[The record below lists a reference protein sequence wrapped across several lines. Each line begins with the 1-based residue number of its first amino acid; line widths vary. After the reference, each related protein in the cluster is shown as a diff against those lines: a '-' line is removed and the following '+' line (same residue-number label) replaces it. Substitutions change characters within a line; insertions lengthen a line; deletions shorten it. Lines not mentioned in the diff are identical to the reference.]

1 MIRSMVFLLAFIS
14 LCAGQLTAARYSYFN
29 QFQTGKPSPALG
41 RFLFSFKPYTLPF
54 GPFYLPELIPTSTIT
69 ATQIVPTT
77 FTRTIDAYCID
88 GATSVCT
95 ARRKRA
101 ILEEDQLVYIDGQP
115 FQPSE
120 VSRMLTTEMPMESTG
135 TAVTALL
142 DASMTSP
149 EESVTREG
157 RARHGQWYFATT
169 TTVTMT
175 AVTVVNSTN
184 AEFIS
189 ISIAGCIP
197 ACLSTLALC

>member
-1 MIRSMVFLLAFIS
+1 MIRSTVFLLACIS
-14 LCAGQLTAARYSYFN
+14 LCAGQFGAGRYSYF
-29 QFQTGKPSPALG
+29 QADKPSPALG
-41 RFLFSFKPYTLPF
+41 RFFFPFKPYTLPF
-54 GPFYLPELIPTSTIT
+54 GPFYLSELIPTSTIT

-77 FTRTIDAYCID
+77 FTRTIDAYCIN
-88 GATSVCT
+88 GATSVCSV
-95 ARRKRA
+95 RRKRA
-101 ILEEDQLVYIDGQP
+101 VLEEDQLVYIDGQP

-120 VSRMLTTEMPMESTG
+120 VSRMLTTEMPMENSRG
-135 TAVTALL
+135 PAGTALL

-149 EESVTREG
+149 EESITREG

-184 AEFIS
+184 AGFVS